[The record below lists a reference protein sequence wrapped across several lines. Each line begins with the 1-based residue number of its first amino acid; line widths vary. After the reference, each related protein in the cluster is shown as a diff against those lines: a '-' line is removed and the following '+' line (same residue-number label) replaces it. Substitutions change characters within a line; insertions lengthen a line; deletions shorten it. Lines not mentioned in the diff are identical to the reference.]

1 MSEPANEPFAFS
13 NTFIKGNHGNEFNA
27 RFINSDI
34 YGTRATTIITI
45 DKENLCLIT
54 ERVFDDKGFVKE
66 NKFEFTINNERVS

>member
-45 DKENLCLIT
+45 DQENLCLIT
-54 ERVFDDKGFVKE
+54 ERSSMTRALSKK
-66 NKFEFTINNERVS
+66 INLNLL